1 MLEWKV
7 ILLTVI
13 VAVILN
19 LTVPPLMCAIALTDE
34 QKRRCGDYETYP
46 LMCATGIIVD
56 NDPSVDWGTS
66 WDKIMMMFNKHKMEP
81 LTTSLVVALIVFLA
95 VLVGDLAHKKLP
107 KTLLGSK

>member
-13 VAVILN
+13 VAVIIN
-19 LTVPPLMCAIALTDE
+19 LTVPPLMCAIALTDH
-34 QKRRCGDYETYP
+34 QKQRCGDSKTYP
-46 LMCATGIIVD
+46 AMKADKLSV
-56 NDPSVDWGTS
+56 DPSVDWGTS

-95 VLVGDLAHKKLP
+95 VFVGDLAHKNLP
-107 KTLLGSK
+107 KELLGSN